1 MMKKTARLL
10 CAFLAVMMLLSLSA
24 ASLAENEKVYIPVSL
39 SRYHVPTLD
48 EIWDKLFYLTIKVDS
63 IPTYNNP
70 YDPNDPCPILMTDDA
85 DVEFWF
91 RDGQGNPFVPDWFYV
106 NFHISDGGWVE
117 LPVNSSGY
125 AMYNSEGYK
134 YPMGGGPWYGPRVLY
149 TRYNNDDPGDPAWH
163 ALSNFVAGKTY
174 EDGTSMVLSFANSG
188 LILSVDY
195 IMPDMDYFRLPTEGA
210 KTSVTYRTN
219 AYPVKADEGTPKERI
234 LYYLLYDLS
243 KHEALETIDYH
254 ISDVCTEYPTG
265 NNIRTILTQW
275 LNLEKNNLL
284 SYIIAYAV
292 TDEDVYAI
300 TYMPQDRR
308 GWKPDFARAGIFFR
322 NNQLMAGAFCTED
335 HPFDTYWYTNGRRTP
350 AKLGLKPFTQFA
362 TSPRVLK

>member
-10 CAFLAVMMLLSLSA
+10 CAFLAVMMLLSLST

-48 EIWDKLFYLTIKVDS
+48 EIWDKLFYLTIEVDS

-70 YDPNDPCPILMTDDA
+70 YDPSDPCPILMTDDA

-91 RDGQGNPFVPDWFYV
+91 RDGQGNPFVPDWF
-106 NFHISDGGWVE
+106 FGSFSSLDGGWIE
-117 LPVNSSGY
+117 LPVNDSGY
-125 AMYNSEGYK
+125 TTYNTEGYH
-134 YPMGGGPWYGPRVLY
+134 YAPGSGPWYGPRELY
-149 TRYNNDDPGDPAWH
+149 NRYGYDYIGTPAWH
-163 ALSNFVAGKTY
+163 ALSNFVAGKTN
-174 EDGTSMVLSFANSG
+174 EDGTSVILSFANSG
-188 LILSVDY
+188 LIMSVDY
-195 IMPDMDYFRLPTEGA
+195 VMPDMDYFRLPAEGA

-254 ISDVCTEYPTG
+254 ISDVCTEYAAG
-265 NNIRTILTQW
+265 SSIRSILTKW
-275 LNLEKNNLL
+275 MNLKKNNLD
-284 SYIIAYAV
+284 SYIIAYAD

-300 TYMPQDRR
+300 TYQPQDER
-308 GWKPDFARAGIFFR
+308 GWKPDLAWIGIFYR
-322 NNQLMAGAFCTED
+322 NDQPMAQAFCTQE
-335 HPFDTYWYTNGRRTP
+335 HPFDRYWYTDGKRTP
-350 AKLGLKPFTQFA
+350 AKLGLKPFAQFA

>member
-1 MMKKTARLL
+1 MMKKTACLL

-24 ASLAENEKVYIPVSL
+24 ESLAENEEVYIPVSL
-39 SRYHVPTLD
+39 SRYHVSTLD

-70 YDPNDPCPILMTDDA
+70 FDPNDPCPILMTDDA

-91 RDGQGNPFVPDWFYV
+91 RNGQGNPFVPDWFYV

-149 TRYNNDDPGDPAWH
+149 TRYNIDDPGDPAWH

-174 EDGTSMVLSFANSG
+174 EDGTSVILSFANSG
-188 LILSVDY
+188 LIMSVDY
-195 IMPDMDYFRLPTEGA
+195 VMPDMDYFRLPAEGA

-308 GWKPDFARAGIFFR
+308 GWKPDLARGGIFFR
-322 NNQLMAGAFCTED
+322 NDHLTAQAACTQE
-335 HPFDTYWYTNGRRTP
+335 HPFDTYWYTNGKRTP
-350 AKLGLKPFTQFA
+350 ARLGLKPFTQFA